1 MDFEAEQRR
10 EMSKILFFLKK
21 VNGKVDNLK
30 ERMKECEVRFFSDV
44 D

>member
-10 EMSKILFFLKK
+10 EMSKLLFLKK
-21 VNGKVDNLK
+21 WNSKVDNLK